1 MVVDD
6 DGAKQDVFYRLLVV
20 MIANLLLGWRRQ
32 FLLIR
37 TVDHLRD
44 ASNLIDH
51 RQEISFKNLD
61 QHSDAFDKLQK
72 GKTESLRK
80 NELCIFLMETLTFL
94 FSRDGLSGNII
105 FYHF

>member
-1 MVVDD
+1 MVIN
-6 DGAKQDVFYRLLVV
+6 K
-20 MIANLLLGWRRQ
+20 MANLLLGWRRQ

-51 RQEISFKNLD
+51 RQEISFKNFD

-72 GKTESLRK
+72 G
-80 NELCIFLMETLTFL
+80 ET
-94 FSRDGLSGNII
+94 NQ
-105 FYHF
+105 

>member
-1 MVVDD
+1 M
-6 DGAKQDVFYRLLVV
+6 
-20 MIANLLLGWRRQ
+20 MANLLLGWRRQ

-44 ASNLIDH
+44 ASNLINH
-51 RQEISFKNLD
+51 CQEISFKNLD

-72 GKTESLRK
+72 GKTDRSVESLRK

-94 FSRDGLSGNII
+94 LCRDGLSGNII